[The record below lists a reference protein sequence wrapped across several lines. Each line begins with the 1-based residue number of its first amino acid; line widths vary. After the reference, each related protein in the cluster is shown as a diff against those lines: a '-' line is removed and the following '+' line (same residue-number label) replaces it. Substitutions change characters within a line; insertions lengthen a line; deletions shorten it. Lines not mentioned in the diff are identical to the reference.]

1 MTSELFSAI
10 YNKALDILS
19 RREHSVLELKQ
30 KLKKKYDIE
39 DDIEE
44 TISRLKKNNLLNDYR
59 FSESY
64 VVYRK
69 RKGFGPVKISKELE
83 SKGVAEVIIFEVL
96 DNEGGW
102 LEAANKA
109 FSKRFK
115 EGPSTDTKTLLK
127 QKNFLYNRG
136 FDFKEIESVLSDDML
151 WFVAMSYEV
160 LARKYRPSN
169 FEEVVGQEHIIKAL
183 VNSLDQNK
191 LHQAFIFS
199 GTRGVG
205 KTTLGRILAK
215 CLNCLSS
222 DKPISSPCNE
232 CSNCKE
238 IKAGRSLDFF
248 EQDAAS
254 QRGID
259 AMKELLQTVPQSP
272 SNGRYKIY
280 LLDEAHQLTTE
291 SFNALL
297 KNLEE
302 PPKHVVFILATTNP
316 EKLPKTIQS
325 RCLQLNLKTVNEE
338 ILSAHLTKILD
349 FEAIEFDKESVKL
362 ISKSAKGS
370 VRDAL
375 TLLDQSIAYGNGFL
389 KSDDIKKLLGTIDDS
404 LLFELIESITDG
416 NSGHAFNM
424 LSEIEELAPEY
435 DSILKDM
442 IAILHKVSIHQALEN
457 STDNRVIDLA
467 KKIDKEF
474 CQLLY
479 EIAINSYSKF
489 SVHPNPK
496 EALELCLLR
505 MLTFNPLQKLSENNT
520 NQSSEKIEKKNLKKN
535 EKTFHKTQ
543 NLKAL
548 EPSYNLIKFKDNN
561 EWIKYFNSLELSQ
574 FVKNIFG
581 AMSFVSFE
589 DDELFLMCR
598 KHSPKDINDNWMS
611 EFKDALKTSFSKEIT
626 VKIEEGEVKETPF
639 SYNIRKDEEAI
650 GKSKLEID
658 KDKDIQNFLK
668 KFNAKIKANSI
679 KPIKWTKI

>member
-1 MTSELFSAI
+1 
-10 YNKALDILS
+10 
-19 RREHSVLELKQ
+19 
-30 KLKKKYDIE
+30 
-39 DDIEE
+39 
-44 TISRLKKNNLLNDYR
+44 
-59 FSESY
+59 
-64 VVYRK
+64 
-69 RKGFGPVKISKELE
+69 
-83 SKGVAEVIIFEVL
+83 
-96 DNEGGW
+96 
-102 LEAANKA
+102 
-109 FSKRFK
+109 
-115 EGPSTDTKTLLK
+115 
-127 QKNFLYNRG
+127 
-136 FDFKEIESVLSDDML
+136 
-151 WFVAMSYEV
+151 MSYEV
-160 LARKYRPSN
+160 LARKYRPTN

-199 GTRGVG
+199 GTRGIG

-349 FEAIEFDKESVKL
+349 LEAIEFDKESVKL

-404 LLFELIESITDG
+404 LLFELIESIIDG

-505 MLTFNPLQKLSENNT
+505 RLTFNPLQKLSENNA
-520 NQSSEKIEKKNLKKN
+520 NQSAEKIEKKNLKKN
-535 EKTFHKTQ
+535 DKTFHKTQ

-589 DDELFLMCR
+589 DDELFLMCH

-650 GKSKLEID
+650 SKSKLEIE

-668 KFNAKIKANSI
+668 KFNAKINANSI
-679 KPIKWTKI
+679 KPIK